1 METVF
6 QLQSTSIV
14 TKELFR
20 PRRSL
25 YPHNIK
31 EVDLSE
37 KAHKV
42 KECVGMILW
51 LNWYMTYKK
60 DKTFT
65 FYIWLN
71 PLSLSSTPTMS
82 FEGRWPK
89 QPDPHNSLCRT
100 FPRLEIKVIHCHR
113 LPTTNILIVCLFI
126 PSSPVSF
133 CGAPGS
139 LRLRSSCR
147 CLRRAPP
154 SANHLQ
160 KYQLLQPCKSLSTHR
175 PAPNRWSW
183 SSLPLPGK
191 SLPLAVSRVL
201 LFIVVLLI
209 LGDQPVDHLGCA
221 PLELVPV
228 VAAHFKIELKK

>member
-1 METVF
+1 MQPLPAQHKGGRPFWKKLTKSKSVPVWYC
-6 QLQSTSIV
+6 SSID
-14 TKELFR
+14 TWLT
-20 PRRSL
+20 
-25 YPHNIK
+25 IK
-31 EVDLSE
+31 DT
-37 KAHKV
+37 
-42 KECVGMILW
+42 
-51 LNWYMTYKK
+51 N
-60 DKTFT
+60 FT

-100 FPRLEIKVIHCHR
+100 FPRLEIKFIQCLAHV
-113 LPTTNILIVCLFI
+113 PTNILIGWLLI

-147 CLRRAPP
+147 CLRPAPP

-191 SLPLAVSRVL
+191 SLPLTVSRVL
-201 LFIVVLLI
+201 FIVLLLI

>member
-1 METVF
+1 M
-6 QLQSTSIV
+6 QPLPAQH
-14 TKELFR
+14 KGGR
-20 PRRSL
+20 PFWKSSQIDTWL
-25 YPHNIK
+25 TIK
-31 EVDLSE
+31 DT
-37 KAHKV
+37 
-42 KECVGMILW
+42 
-51 LNWYMTYKK
+51 N
-60 DKTFT
+60 FT

-100 FPRLEIKVIHCHR
+100 FPRLEIKVIQCHK
-113 LPTTNILIVCLFI
+113 LHTNILIGWLFI
-126 PSSPVSF
+126 WSAPVSF

-147 CLRRAPP
+147 CPRRAPP

-160 KYQLLQPCKSLSTHR
+160 KYQLLKPCKSLSTHR
-175 PAPNRWSW
+175 PAPYRRSW

-191 SLPLAVSRVL
+191 SLPLTVSRVL
-201 LFIVVLLI
+201 FIVLLLI
-209 LGDQPVDHLGCA
+209 LRDQPVDHLGCA